1 MIDILEKLY
10 LGEIRPAEKDI
21 AGNDMKE
28 KYRKMIQ
35 AEEEM
40 LKSLND
46 QSQELFHQYLSVSDD
61 IHTENVM
68 ESYIDGFKTAV
79 KLILAGFTE

>member
-1 MIDILEKLY
+1 MKDILEKLY
-10 LGEIRPAEKDI
+10 FGEIRPAEKDI

-28 KYRKMIQ
+28 KYRKMMQ

-40 LKSLND
+40 ISSLNA
-46 QSQELFHQYLSVSDD
+46 QSKELFHQYLSVSDD
-61 IHTENVM
+61 IHADAVM

-79 KLILAGFTE
+79 KFILAGLAE